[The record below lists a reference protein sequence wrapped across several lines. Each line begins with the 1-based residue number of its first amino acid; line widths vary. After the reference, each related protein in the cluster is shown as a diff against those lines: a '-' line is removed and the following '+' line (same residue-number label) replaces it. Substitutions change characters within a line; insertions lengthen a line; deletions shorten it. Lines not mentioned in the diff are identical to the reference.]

1 MNIEA
6 FVDSDTI
13 TNKMG
18 ILLVLIVGDVI
29 GQSLMLYGDAE
40 SERFNAG
47 STWMIM
53 LYAASGL

>member
-1 MNIEA
+1 
-6 FVDSDTI
+6 
-13 TNKMG
+13 MG

-40 SERFNAG
+40 SERFNGG